1 MSVALPS
8 PLNSGEQIL
17 REGSGTHLRTTP
29 TGLGYN
35 PVIGYCWLTNQRI
48 IMKPQ
53 QAMRAGPVKFRF
65 GPVSF
70 PISRITN
77 AEIIPMKVQWS
88 NRSVLRLEFD
98 NGGKE
103 YFDFHD
109 DASQWHQLL
118 LQAKPSAPTQNYET
132 VPAVKSGVEGAVGRS
147 YKMLLM
153 LIGGIAACGVLSCI
167 LAAAAGALTGK

>member
-1 MSVALPS
+1 
-8 PLNSGEQIL
+8 
-17 REGSGTHLRTTP
+17 
-29 TGLGYN
+29 
-35 PVIGYCWLTNQRI
+35 
-48 IMKPQ
+48 MKPQ
-53 QAMRAGPVKFRF
+53 QVMNAGPVKIRF
-65 GPVSF
+65 GPVAY
-70 PISRITN
+70 PIYRITN
-77 AEIIPMKVQWS
+77 ADVFPMKVQWS
-88 NRSVLRLEFD
+88 NRNVLRLYFD

-109 DASQWHQLL
+109 DTNQWLQVL
-118 LQAKPSAPTQNYET
+118 LQAKPNAPLLNYET